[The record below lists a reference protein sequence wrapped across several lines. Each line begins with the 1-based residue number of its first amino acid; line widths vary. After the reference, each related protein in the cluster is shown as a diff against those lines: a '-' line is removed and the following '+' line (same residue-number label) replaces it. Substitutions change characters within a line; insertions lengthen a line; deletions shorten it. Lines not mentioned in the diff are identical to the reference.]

1 MQAWLDHFI
10 TYLIN
15 VYVDNVFTRLA
26 GPGQYRYSTDSSIS
40 STCPQSGT
48 DHYIYTGPCL
58 VSTGPWLH
66 CTGHRAHYQHWHNER
81 SGAGLT
87 NGSNDAHLLCG
98 FNCRPEQ
105 IFALHSALPHCIL
118 GTDPAAAAGAWTVK
132 YTSNNNN
139 YNKDIMYIE
148 HIHHALLL
156 LMSSKSLP
164 ISNQPK
170 NI

>member
-1 MQAWLDHFI
+1 M
-10 TYLIN
+10 
-15 VYVDNVFTRLA
+15 
-26 GPGQYRYSTDSSIS
+26 S
-40 STCPQSGT
+40 STCPKSGT

-66 CTGHRAHYQHWHNER
+66 CTGHRAHYQHSHNER

-118 GTDPAAAAGAWTVK
+118 GTDPATAGAWTVK

>member
-1 MQAWLDHFI
+1 MFGEHRLHWSLITPHIINIGTMSDQGQGWLMALMTHI
-10 TYLIN
+10 YC
-15 VYVDNVFTRLA
+15 VDLTVD
-26 GPGQYRYSTDSSIS
+26 QSRY
-40 STCPQSGT
+40 
-48 DHYIYTGPCL
+48 
-58 VSTGPWLH
+58 LH
-66 CTGHRAHYQHWHNER
+66 CTAR
-81 SGAGLT
+81 
-87 NGSNDAHLLCG
+87 
-98 FNCRPEQ
+98 
-105 IFALHSALPHCIL
+105 CIL
-118 GTDPAAAAGAWTVK
+118 GTDPAAAAAAAGAWTVK

>member
-1 MQAWLDHFI
+1 MFGEHRPMVTLHWS
-10 TYLIN
+10 
-15 VYVDNVFTRLA
+15 
-26 GPGQYRYSTDSSIS
+26 PGTLST
-40 STCPQSGT
+40 Q
-48 DHYIYTGPCL
+48 
-58 VSTGPWLH
+58 
-66 CTGHRAHYQHWHNER
+66 HNER

>member
-1 MQAWLDHFI
+1 MPLMTHI
-10 TYLIN
+10 YC
-15 VYVDNVFTRLA
+15 VDLTVD
-26 GPGQYRYSTDSSIS
+26 QSRY
-40 STCPQSGT
+40 
-48 DHYIYTGPCL
+48 
-58 VSTGPWLH
+58 LH
-66 CTGHRAHYQHWHNER
+66 CTAR
-81 SGAGLT
+81 
-87 NGSNDAHLLCG
+87 
-98 FNCRPEQ
+98 
-105 IFALHSALPHCIL
+105 CIL
-118 GTDPAAAAGAWTVK
+118 GADPAAAAAGAWTVK